1 MKIGD
6 TIKIKGYRYL
16 PHTADV
22 KFVAFGKSMEKA
34 FDNSAMAL
42 FDTIAEVKEL
52 ERRDEKVYILKLK
65 ANSDDIKDLLWKM
78 LQRCLSVSDSKG
90 LFCYK
95 CSSKITI
102 KNKKYFLN
110 YVVSCRK
117 KNVECSK
124 LEVKGISKYDMEI
137 KKSKNGIR
145 ITAVVD
151 V

>member
-117 KNVECSK
+117 KNV
-124 LEVKGISKYDMEI
+124 
-137 KKSKNGIR
+137 
-145 ITAVVD
+145 
-151 V
+151 

>member
-90 LFCYK
+90 LFCYG

-110 YVVSCRK
+110 YAVSCRK

-137 KKSKNGIR
+137 KKSKKGIR